1 MKFTEH
7 FIIPTIY
14 QSYFLTIISKGFRIV
29 FVKVELIVPAVE
41 ENAPIPNLALPLLA
55 ALSPPDVKIS
65 FTDDLLTPIDLEKGL
80 KEVDLVGITVLTK
93 TALRAYRI
101 ADAYRKKGVP
111 VVLGGIHPTA
121 LPEEAKEHADGVV
134 IGEAEEIW
142 PHLIED
148 SKAGDLKPFYH
159 QKGFIDP
166 IKIPR
171 PRREILPRRGYFPL
185 DVVQVTRGCPFRCE
199 FCSVRK
205 FFGDTYRFRP
215 IPHIVE
221 EVRSLPHRLVMFN
234 DDNIIGN
241 PSFSKELL
249 NALVP
254 LKKKWFGQASLSGLK
269 EVENVELLSKSGCIG
284 LLIGFESLSKSN
296 LIQSHKYQ
304 NDPSEYREII
314 DALHRFGITIWGS
327 FIFGFDEDDPSVFEE
342 TVNFAIQTKLF
353 SVVFAI
359 LTPYPE
365 TAFYQRVKREG
376 RQIQD
381 QWWLLE
387 RPEKSAPHFAP
398 KKMSGEVLRRGWKN
412 AWKEFYSLSSIL
424 ERFQW
429 EYPSTLVNRLVYF
442 PFQFM
447 QHRFTQKKIIEGRR
461 RYRTRLF

>member
-1 MKFTEH
+1 M
-7 FIIPTIY
+7 
-14 QSYFLTIISKGFRIV
+14 
-29 FVKVELIVPAVE
+29 KVELIVPAVE

-101 ADAYRKKGVP
+101 ADAYLKKGVP

-121 LPEEAKEHADGVV
+121 LPEEAKEHADAVV

-148 SKAGDLKPFYH
+148 AKAGDLKAFYR
-159 QKGFIDP
+159 QEGFIDP
-166 IKIPR
+166 VKIPR

-215 IPHIVE
+215 IPDIVE

-269 EVENVELLSKSGCIG
+269 EVENIEWLSKSGCIG

-314 DALHRFGITIWGS
+314 DTLHRFGITIWGS

-376 RQIQD
+376 RLIQD

-387 RPEKSAPHFAP
+387 RPEESAPHFAP

-412 AWKEFYSLSSIL
+412 AWKEFYSFPSIL
-424 ERFQW
+424 KRFQW
-429 EYPSTLVNRLVYF
+429 NYPSTLANRLVYF

-447 QHRFTQKKIIEGRR
+447 QHRFTQKKIIEGRQ
-461 RYRTRLF
+461 RYRRRLF